1 MAIAETAL
9 DVLGLDDAKRQLWID
24 DPAEDAKVQFCL
36 KSAVDWVSRIT
47 GRPLIKQSRAAY
59 FDAPADSADPLSFE
73 TVDFASLDSIAYHEP
88 SQSLRDAATGT
99 VAIAELGRIET
110 QGRCVSV
117 WPPQAGWPAVLS
129 GSSIVFSYSI
139 GYDYQDSDAMPQAVA
154 VVARALYESAHEP
167 PAAAIRMMVKP
178 YISDAS

>member
-1 MAIAETAL
+1 M
-9 DVLGLDDAKRQLWID
+9 DVLSLDDAKRQLWID

-36 KSAVDWVSRIT
+36 KSAVDWVSRVT
-47 GRPLIKQSRAAY
+47 GRPLIKQSRMLH
-59 FDAPADSADPLSFE
+59 FESPPDSGDPISFE
-73 TVDFASLDSIAYHEP
+73 TVDFVGLDSIVYHETT
-88 SQSLRDAATGT
+88 QSLRQAAAGT
-99 VAIAELGRIET
+99 IAIADLGRIET
-110 QGRCVSV
+110 QDRRVSV
-117 WPPQAGWPAVLS
+117 WPPQAGWPNILA
-129 GSSIVFSYSI
+129 GSSFAFGFSI